1 MAKNEPSQSVSVR
14 RTEMSDSRASSSS
27 AGNTPQDAEHI
38 FKFFKTTGNEKL
50 YMREFMKNVA
60 NDEKLLE
67 QMVSANVE
75 LFTHAVSKCRRRDT
89 ITERVRLDPDDF
101 VMRYKGDLYTRM
113 HEAFHSTLF
122 DYVDEDE
129 ERAKT
134 LCDTETK
141 KEAYELFQENFKVRD
156 FFASAENALQEVF
169 EDFEKDISKEFLIP
183 KYGELR
189 PTASKKKAE
198 PETKKNETK
207 QSKKPSA
214 QHPSPSRPVV
224 KMYSPN
230 FQKPLDKNFFSSS
243 EEEDGEDENDE
254 EGEQWPDENVL
265 ESSDG
270 EDLEA
275 TQAPNAN
282 MEEEQTTTP
291 KQKKKRRLSKSSS
304 GTTTGKKKR
313 GRPKKGPDMDL
324 VQGLHVLLYD
334 DEIDEWKEVHIAPK
348 SSDTTISMT
357 AARRALSAGKLRPLE
372 EEDM

>member
-1 MAKNEPSQSVSVR
+1 
-14 RTEMSDSRASSSS
+14 
-27 AGNTPQDAEHI
+27 
-38 FKFFKTTGNEKL
+38 
-50 YMREFMKNVA
+50 
-60 NDEKLLE
+60 
-67 QMVSANVE
+67 MVSANVE

-89 ITERVRLDPDDF
+89 IAERVRLDPDDF

-169 EDFEKDISKEFLIP
+169 EDFEKDITKEFLIP

-189 PTASKKKAE
+189 PTASKKKTE

-224 KMYSPN
+224 KMSSPN
-230 FQKPLDKNFFSSS
+230 YKKPLDKNIFSSS

-254 EGEQWPDENVL
+254 ECEQWPDENVL

-291 KQKKKRRLSKSSS
+291 KPKKKRRLSKSSS